1 MPVGQAQVQERRQVL
16 DIPVPRHEVTEYRT
30 LSLVCQCGKLHESR
44 FPEKVT
50 EHVQYGPN
58 IRAVAVHFTQ
68 GQLLPY
74 ARTSELMADLYQLDI
89 SPGTLY
95 GWTREADA
103 LLSPSVQAIAQQV
116 SQSPVVHVDESGL
129 RVQAKLQWLH
139 TSVTPTHTW

>member
-1 MPVGQAQVQERRQVL
+1 MAGQKTQSLRRKSGKRPGGQVGHPGKTLRQVAVADRVIEQKLPERCDACHAALPAAQAQVQERRQVL
-16 DIPVPRHEVTEYRT
+16 DIPVPHHEVTEYRT

-74 ARTSELMADLYQLDI
+74 ARA
-89 SPGTLY
+89 
-95 GWTREADA
+95 
-103 LLSPSVQAIAQQV
+103 
-116 SQSPVVHVDESGL
+116 SQ
-129 RVQAKLQWLH
+129 RVG
-139 TSVTPTHTW
+139 S